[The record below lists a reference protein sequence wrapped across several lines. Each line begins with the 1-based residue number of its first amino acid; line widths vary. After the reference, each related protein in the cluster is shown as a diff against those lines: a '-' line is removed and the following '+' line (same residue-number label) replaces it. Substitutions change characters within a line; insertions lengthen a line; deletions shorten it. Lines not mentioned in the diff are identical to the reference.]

1 MDTGTSAGL
10 SLPHTAAQRKP
21 FADQLADASAL
32 SLYIPT
38 ECKSLTQRLLSLT
51 DNTAKTPT
59 VPDSCA
65 PSVKAEHA
73 DPATLLGT
81 LPQQGKSKRAL
92 GKCKAQPAG
101 ALLSRYSDEPKLY
114 DEGPVIK
121 CPAIMVLERQQREKQ
136 DGQMNGRGFVV
147 PECEQ
152 VNRAGLEEMI
162 PPLLHDLSE
171 SSSDSDIPLAK
182 YAAANSKRARSA
194 GTRTKPK
201 TGKKNASPLP
211 TKKRGR
217 PRVKALLEPAEDPF
231 DKATNI
237 TETVGTGL
245 RKKVLQEK
253 TAPAKVPCKR
263 KEHAKT
269 LLDRDDNNN
278 GDEHD
283 RERRPPQKKRR
294 RADLTARCAIFS
306 SDRPWCFFLEGLS
319 KD

>member
-10 SLPHTAAQRKP
+10 SLPQTAAQRKP
-21 FADQLADASAL
+21 FADQLADASEL

-38 ECKSLTQRLLSLT
+38 ERKWLTQRLLSLT
-51 DNTAKTPT
+51 VNTAQTPT
-59 VPDSCA
+59 VPDSCV
-65 PSVKAEHA
+65 PSVKGEHA

-81 LPQQGKSKRAL
+81 LPQKGKSERTL

-101 ALLSRYSDEPKLY
+101 ALLSRYPDELKPY
-114 DEGPVIK
+114 DAGPVIK
-121 CPAIMVLERQQREKQ
+121 CPAIMVLERQQGEKQ

-152 VNRAGLEEMI
+152 VNGAGVEERI
-162 PPLLHDLSE
+162 PPLLHDLSG

-182 YAAANSKRARSA
+182 YAAANSKRARSLA

-201 TGKKNASPLP
+201 TGKKDVSPLP

-237 TETVGTGL
+237 TETVGTGP
-245 RKKVLQEK
+245 RRMKVLQEK

-269 LLDRDDNNN
+269 SLDRDDNNN
-278 GDEHD
+278 GDE
-283 RERRPPQKKRR
+283 REHERTPPRKRRR
-294 RADLTARCAIFS
+294 RADLTARYAIFS
-306 SDRPWCFFLEGLS
+306 SDRDWCFF
-319 KD
+319 